1 MKHILLLSLVLLL
14 KGKGEAQSLVNWIDL
29 EEAIAL
35 NEKEPRKIL
44 IDFYT
49 VWCGPCRMMNSKT
62 FGNEQIAKYINE
74 NFYAV
79 KFNAE
84 GNDSVTFIEHLFTN
98 PDYDPNRARSR
109 NSTHQLTMAMAPV
122 EGRIAYPT
130 VVYLNEKWEIIT
142 PVQGYIKAE
151 DMEPL
156 LHFLAEDAWQNQ
168 TYDDFVATFE
178 GEL

>member
-1 MKHILLLSLVLLL
+1 
-14 KGKGEAQSLVNWIDL
+14 
-29 EEAIAL
+29 
-35 NEKEPRKIL
+35 
-44 IDFYT
+44 
-49 VWCGPCRMMNSKT
+49 
-62 FGNEQIAKYINE
+62 
-74 NFYAV
+74 
-79 KFNAE
+79 
-84 GNDSVTFIEHLFTN
+84 
-98 PDYDPNRARSR
+98 
-109 NSTHQLTMAMAPV
+109 MAMAPV